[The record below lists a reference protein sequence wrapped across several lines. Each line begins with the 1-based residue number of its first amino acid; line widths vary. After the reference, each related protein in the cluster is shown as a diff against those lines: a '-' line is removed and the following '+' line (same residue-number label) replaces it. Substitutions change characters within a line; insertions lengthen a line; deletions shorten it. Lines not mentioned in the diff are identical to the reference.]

1 MDYKAE
7 LLEKVRL
14 YIPAA
19 QMGSIIEA
27 CEVAIAAH
35 GSQLRKSGEP
45 YYSHPLQVSYIMA
58 EMKLDRSTIIT
69 ALLHDTVEDTDL
81 TLEEIEEKFGP
92 EISKLVDGVTKLTKI
107 ENQSEHARQ
116 ADNFRKLLLAM
127 SDDIRVLLVKLADR
141 LHNMRTLKY
150 VDEHEKRLRIAH
162 ETMEIYAPLAERIG
176 IQMIKGE
183 LQDLAFA
190 ELYPEAR
197 NSIKNRLEFLRS
209 EGNAVVDKIVIH
221 INETLHNAGISA
233 SVSGREKAPYSIWQ
247 KMERKNVSFE
257 QLSDIMAF
265 RVQVATIAECYQVLG
280 LIHSSYHMVPD
291 SFKDFIST
299 PKANGYQSIHTIV
312 MGPERQ
318 RIEVQIRTNEMHE
331 VAELGVAAHWGYKQ
345 NYVYNIDG
353 KQFRWLRELLD
364 ILEHASDPEEF
375 LENTKME
382 MYYDQVFCF
391 TPKGNLI
398 ALPKGATP
406 VDFAYAV
413 HSDVG
418 HTCVGAKVNG
428 RIVPLR
434 VHLRNGDQVEIIRS
448 KTQVPSASW
457 EKFVVTGKARSEV
470 KRFIRTQQR
479 QEYLNLGRAMLSKS
493 FKNEGHEFSDKL
505 LDAVLD
511 HFKKKNVEDLLVAV
525 GEGIINRSE
534 VIRSLFPEKKS
545 TASTMKSRF
554 SFLGF
559 KKKLSTTSNKSKENA
574 IPIKGLI
581 QGMAIHFAGCCHP
594 LPGDSI
600 VGIVHT
606 GKGIT
611 IHTADCE
618 ILENFSATP
627 ERWVDVSWEKD
638 THDEIHIGRIKAL
651 VSHEP
656 GTLAVITGVIAK
668 DKSNITNLKVVNRTN
683 DFFEIII
690 DIEVKGA
697 KHLSNIISSLR
708 SKDCIHSVERF
719 KL

>member
-1 MDYKAE
+1 MDYRSEFLDKIKSYLPKVSQELIIKACD
-7 LLEKVRL
+7 L
-14 YIPAA
+14 
-19 QMGSIIEA
+19 
-27 CEVAIAAH
+27 AIKSH
-35 GSQLRKSGEP
+35 GSQLRKSGAP
-45 YYSHPLQVSYIMA
+45 YYSHPLEVAAIIA
-58 EMKLDRSTIIT
+58 EMKLDRATIIT

-81 TLEEIEEKFGP
+81 TLDDIEQQFGI

-107 ENQSEHARQ
+107 ENQSEYTRQ
-116 ADNFRKLLLAM
+116 AENFRKLLLAM

-150 VDEHEKRLRIAH
+150 VDSQDKRLRIAH

-176 IQMIKGE
+176 IQKIKSE
-183 LQDLAFA
+183 LQDLSFA
-190 ELYPEAR
+190 ELYPDAR
-197 NSIKNRLEFLRS
+197 NSITSRLEFLRNK
-209 EGNAVVDKIVIH
+209 GNVVVEKIVSH
-221 INETLHNAGISA
+221 IEQTLKEAGIIA
-233 SVSGREKAPYSIWQ
+233 IISGREKAPYSIWQ
-247 KMERKNVSFE
+247 KMERKSIGFE

-265 RVQVATIAECYQVLG
+265 RVLVSTVAECYQILG
-280 LIHSSYHMVPD
+280 IIHSNYHMVPD

-299 PKANGYQSIHTIV
+299 PKANNYQSIHTVV
-312 MGPERQ
+312 MGPEQQ
-318 RIEVQIRTNEMHE
+318 RIEVQIRTHEMHE
-331 VAELGVAAHWGYKQ
+331 VAELGLAAHWSYKQ
-345 NYVYNIDG
+345 NSNNVDG
-353 KQFRWLRELLD
+353 RQFRWLRELLD
-364 ILEHASDPEEF
+364 ILEQASDAEEF

-434 VHLRNGDQVEIIRS
+434 IQLKNGDQVEIIRS

-470 KRFIRTQQR
+470 KRFIRSQQR
-479 QEYLNLGRAMLSKS
+479 QEYINLGRTMLSKI
-493 FKNEGHEFSDKL
+493 FKDDGQEYNDKL
-505 LDAVLD
+505 LQPILEN
-511 HFKKKNVEDLLVAV
+511 FKKKNIDELLVSV
-525 GEGIINRSE
+525 GEGSINRVE
-534 VIRSLFPEKKS
+534 ILRALFPEKKQTKS
-545 TASTMKSRF
+545 LKSRF
-554 SFLGF
+554 NFFNF
-559 KKKLSTTSNKSKENA
+559 KKKSKTETIKKNS
-574 IPIKGLI
+574 IPIRGLI

-594 LPGDSI
+594 LPGDNI

-618 ILENFSATP
+618 ILENFSSTP

-638 THDEIHIGRIKAL
+638 THEELHIGRIKAL
-651 VSHEP
+651 VAHEA
-656 GTLAVITGVIAK
+656 GTLATITNIIAK

-683 DFFEIII
+683 DFFEIIV

-697 KHLSNIISSLR
+697 KHLLNIISGLR
-708 SKDCIHSVERF
+708 SKSCVHSVERF

>member
-1 MDYKAE
+1 
-7 LLEKVRL
+7 
-14 YIPAA
+14 
-19 QMGSIIEA
+19 
-27 CEVAIAAH
+27 
-35 GSQLRKSGEP
+35 
-45 YYSHPLQVSYIMA
+45 
-58 EMKLDRSTIIT
+58 
-69 ALLHDTVEDTDL
+69 
-81 TLEEIEEKFGP
+81 
-92 EISKLVDGVTKLTKI
+92 
-107 ENQSEHARQ
+107 
-116 ADNFRKLLLAM
+116 
-127 SDDIRVLLVKLADR
+127 
-141 LHNMRTLKY
+141 
-150 VDEHEKRLRIAH
+150 
-162 ETMEIYAPLAERIG
+162 
-176 IQMIKGE
+176 
-183 LQDLAFA
+183 
-190 ELYPEAR
+190 
-197 NSIKNRLEFLRS
+197 
-209 EGNAVVDKIVIH
+209 
-221 INETLHNAGISA
+221 
-233 SVSGREKAPYSIWQ
+233 
-247 KMERKNVSFE
+247 
-257 QLSDIMAF
+257 
-265 RVQVATIAECYQVLG
+265 
-280 LIHSSYHMVPD
+280 
-291 SFKDFIST
+291 
-299 PKANGYQSIHTIV
+299 
-312 MGPERQ
+312 
-318 RIEVQIRTNEMHE
+318 
-331 VAELGVAAHWGYKQ
+331 
-345 NYVYNIDG
+345 
-353 KQFRWLRELLD
+353 
-364 ILEHASDPEEF
+364 LEHASDPEEF